1 MKVSVGS
8 CVSTAGNAHKTQDN
22 ITILSGFIDD
32 IQTLN
37 VAFHLP
43 LLPVWA
49 QLNTANISYGC

>member
-49 QLNTANISYGC
+49 QLNTANIS